1 MAEDLDVAQL
11 AETLPLDRLPMRDE
25 NGEIRHEF
33 VEAISHAIH
42 DANTS
47 SLRATV
53 AELHEADLG
62 DLIAALEPDDRV
74 TLVELT
80 GADFDFSALNEVDD
94 TVREE
99 ILEELEPETVAE
111 GVRELESDDAVELL
125 EGLDEEDQE
134 EILEKLPPSER
145 DALERSL
152 EYPENS
158 AGRRMQTEFI
168 AVPQGWNAGL
178 AIDYMRDTPD
188 LPDRFYEIYAVDQA
202 QHWQGAI
209 PLDALLR
216 ARRPVPLADLID
228 EDRRRVS
235 VLDDQGE
242 VARMFGK
249 YNLVAAPVVD
259 TENRLVGVITIDDV
273 VDVIEEEADEDLK
286 ALGGVTSDEEL
297 SDNVWTIARGRF
309 NWLLVNLA
317 TAFLASSVLGLF
329 EGQLEKMVALAVLAP
344 IVASQGGNAAT
355 QTMTVAVRA
364 LATRELGSNNAFRVV
379 MREGLVGLVNGLAFA
394 VITGIAAVASF
405 KIPALG
411 VVIGLAMLCNL
422 VAGALGGILIPMVL
436 ERVRAGSGGGVGHL
450 RHHRDRCGRF
460 LFVSWHRDAV
470 VRSEIDGFFAR
481 VIVNRT
487 LTRIDDDCG
496 VRLTE
501 AGSGFA
507 SRITRHGWVEHA
519 ALAAESRRADRRV
532 AGWAGVS
539 ASAGGGFGRPRTD
552 RTASGGSRPSPAC
565 ASDTAGIRGAA
576 GRAG

>member
-1 MAEDLDVAQL
+1 MADDVDVAQP
-11 AETLPLDRLPMRDE
+11 ADAPHGSVLDRLPMRDE
-25 NGEIRHEF
+25 DGELRPEF
-33 VEAISHAIH
+33 VEQIARAVQAA
-42 DANTS
+42 DAPF
-47 SLRATV
+47 LREIV

-62 DLIAALEPDDRV
+62 DLIEALDPEERPR
-74 TLVELT
+74 LVELT

-134 EILEKLPPSER
+134 EILEKLPQSER

-152 EYPENS
+152 DYPENS

-168 AVPQGWNAGL
+168 AVPPDWTVGQ

-188 LPDRFYEIYAVDQA
+188 LPERFYEIYAVDGA
-202 QHWQGAI
+202 QHWQGAVA
-209 PLDALLR
+209 LDALLR

-235 VLDDQGE
+235 VMDDQEE
-242 VARMFGK
+242 VARLFGK

-259 TENRLVGVITIDDV
+259 TANRLVGVITIDDV

-297 SDNVWTIARGRF
+297 SDSVWTIAKGRF

-379 MREGLVGLVNGLAFA
+379 IREGLVGLVNGLAFA
-394 VITGIAAVASF
+394 VITGVAAVAWF
-405 KIPALG
+405 KIPGLG
-411 VVIGLAMLCNL
+411 VVIGMAMLCNL

-436 ERVRAGSGGGVGHL
+436 ERVRADPAVASGT
-450 RHHRDRCGRF
+450 
-460 LFVSWHRDAV
+460 FVTTVTDV
-470 VRSEIDGFFAR
+470 VGFFSFLGIA
-481 VIVNRT
+481 T
-487 LTRIDDDCG
+487 L
-496 VRLTE
+496 
-501 AGSGFA
+501 
-507 SRITRHGWVEHA
+507 W
-519 ALAAESRRADRRV
+519 
-532 AGWAGVS
+532 
-539 ASAGGGFGRPRTD
+539 FGLK
-552 RTASGGSRPSPAC
+552 
-565 ASDTAGIRGAA
+565 
-576 GRAG
+576 